1 MGRALHLWLAA
12 VGLWAALSGTSAAQ
26 AEDALAT
33 APTVRVIT
41 TDFVLPGKLARL
53 RLLAEAE
60 GLRLDGLWV
69 ETDPRPADEWLSDAD
84 LIILDTPRGNDLAK
98 VMGSLEG
105 RLEALQVPWVRVGGG
120 PPAFGGG
127 LEPRAAARL
136 SAYYAN
142 GGPANHRVL
151 FAYASALMAGSDLVG
166 FPDPEVLPASGVYHP
181 DAPRPFAEVADY
193 LAWAEPR
200 WAADAPRLGV
210 ITYAGAISSG
220 ETALLDALVRSAEAT
235 GVAPVV
241 FWFDAAKADA
251 IGAIA
256 GPAGL
261 DVLVNLQH
269 LQNGAARK
277 AEFEALGLPV
287 LSGFVYREG
296 DLAAWR
302 ASPTGLAAQ
311 TTAVLLATPEA
322 WGVSDPIVLATVDR
336 GETRPIP
343 AQVDALTAK
352 AARLGALRAK
362 PNADKRL
369 TLMFWNHPGGEKNLG
384 ASNLNVPRSLAALT
398 GRLAAEGYQVPPSDE
413 AALIAQAQAL
423 LGGYY
428 RPETLDDLLARG
440 LAATLPVD
448 DYRAWL
454 DRQPAQIGAAVR
466 ERWGAPEAHWA
477 VREVAGQRQFV
488 IPRLSLGHLALM
500 PQPPRADRPGESYHD
515 TKVPPGHLYLAAY
528 LLMREPLATD
538 ALIHFGT
545 HGTQEWTPGK
555 DRGLSVEDYPFL
567 TVGDVPVFYPYI
579 QDNVGEAIQARRR
592 GRAVTISHQ
601 TPPFAPAGLY
611 DELRDIH
618 ALVHEYGQLE
628 DGPVRDRTADQI
640 AALTLKEGVAQDI
653 GWDEAA
659 VAASFPDY
667 MIDLHDHLHALAAS
681 VTPLGLHTF
690 GEPAPP
696 EQRLMTVMQQLGRPY
711 YLQLGLDADELF
723 AEDAEQ
729 IRQSEPYLLLYRH
742 LREGAPPEALA
753 DEALRAYLTRAAE
766 LDRHLAETGEMEALL
781 AGLSGRFIAAGPG
794 GDPVRNPDVPSGR
807 NLFSFEPDKLPT
819 LAAYI
824 AGGEAFE
831 SLQAAYLDQH
841 GEPPR
846 KLAFTLWSGE
856 AVRTLGV
863 VESQALHALGL
874 RPVWDQGGRVVDLE
888 IIPAAELGRPRVD
901 VVFQIT
907 SVYRDQFDGFMR
919 LLGGALNRLAVLD
932 EPGNEVAANSARV
945 EAQLIAAGQ
954 PADQARRLSAIR
966 LFSNAPGDYGSGVPA
981 AVLDSTAWESD
992 GEVADRFL
1000 SRLQYAYGADA
1011 WGETVEGANLF
1022 AAQLS
1027 GVQAAVLSRSSNLHG
1042 VLSTD
1047 HPFEYL
1053 GGLSMAIRKLDGAS
1067 PDLFIT
1073 DARGSTPRVRTAASV
1088 LSDELRS
1095 RYLNPQWI
1103 SAMQGEGYA
1112 GTLEILDVTNNLFGW
1127 QVTDP
1132 AMVRPDQW
1140 QAMHETFIMD
1150 RRELG
1155 LNAWFEAHNP
1165 TAQAQLIERLTETI
1179 RKGYWTPDAE
1189 TLAELAERWSELTEA
1204 GAMAGEATT
1213 TALLRS
1219 GFGLSPQ
1226 APAPAPG
1233 PAASAPASPQ
1243 STASQPPPP
1252 EPAPPSPT
1260 VRGQVLEKVQP
1271 PTPAAPVSPWRALL
1285 GLAALLALTLI
1296 GAASQARPRPR
1307 SFLELSHARP

>member
-1 MGRALHLWLAA
+1 MRRARLWLAGLSLWLAA
-12 VGLWAALSGTSAAQ
+12 VLGPP
-26 AEDALAT
+26 ALAAT
-33 APTVRVIT
+33 NDDGPLMRVIT
-41 TDFVLPGKLARL
+41 TDFVLPGKIERL
-53 RLLAEAE
+53 RNLAEAE
-60 GLRLDGLWV
+60 GLGLDGVWV
-69 ETDPRPADEWLSDAD
+69 ETDERPAEAWFDGAD
-84 LIILDTPRGNDLAK
+84 LILIDTPRANDLAK
-98 VMGSLEG
+98 VMGRLEG
-105 RLEALQVPWVRVGGG
+105 GLEDAPVPWLRVGGG

-127 LEPRAAARL
+127 LRPEAAARL

-142 GGPANHRVL
+142 GGAANHQAL
-151 FAYASALMAGSDLVG
+151 FAYAAAMISGADLSG
-166 FPDPEVLPASGVYHP
+166 FPAPQALPASGIYHP
-181 DAPRPFAEVADY
+181 DAARPFAAVADY
-193 LAWAEPR
+193 LAWGQGR
-200 WAADAPRLGV
+200 WAADAPRLGI
-210 ITYAGAISSG
+210 ITYGGAISSG
-220 ETALLDALVRSAEAT
+220 ETALLDALARSAEAR

-241 FWFDAAKADA
+241 FWFEAAQADA
-251 IGAIA
+251 ISQIA
-256 GPAGL
+256 APAGL

-269 LQNGAARK
+269 LQNGGARK

-302 ASPTGLAAQ
+302 ASPTGLATQ
-311 TTAVLLATPEA
+311 STAVLLATPEA
-322 WGVSDPIVLATVDR
+322 WGVSDPMVLATVDR

-343 AQVDALTAK
+343 AQVDALIAK
-352 AARLGALRAK
+352 AARLGALRNKA
-362 PNADKRL
+362 NADKRL

-384 ASNLNVPRSLAALT
+384 ASNLNVPRSLEALSA
-398 GRLAAEGYQVPPSDE
+398 RLAAEGYDVPPTE
-413 AALIAQAQAL
+413 EQALISGAQAL

-428 RPETLDDLLARG
+428 RPETLDDLLARD
-440 LAATLPVD
+440 LAATLPVAA
-448 DYRAWL
+448 YRAWL
-454 DRQPAQIGAAVR
+454 DAQAPEIGAAVR
-466 ERWGAPEAHWA
+466 QRWGAPEDHWA
-477 VREVAGQRQFV
+477 VRRVAGEPHFV
-488 IPRLSLGHLALM
+488 IPRLSLGKLTLM

-528 LLMREPLATD
+528 LLMREPLASD

-611 DELRDIH
+611 DELRDVH

-628 DGPVRDRTADQI
+628 DGPVRQRTAAQI
-640 AALTLKEGVAQDI
+640 AELTVREGIAQDI
-653 GWDEAA
+653 GWDGGR
-659 VAASFPDY
+659 VAADFPDY
-667 MIDLHDHLHALAAS
+667 MIELHDHLHALAAS

-690 GEPAPP
+690 GEPAAP
-696 EQRLMTVMQQLGRPY
+696 EQRLLTVMQQLGRPY
-711 YLQLGLDADELF
+711 YQQLGLDADEVF

-729 IRQSEPYLLLYRH
+729 IRQSEPYLLLQRQ
-742 LREGAPPEALA
+742 LREGEPPEAVA
-753 DEALRAYLTRAAE
+753 DEALRALLARAAE

-781 AGLSGRFIAAGPG
+781 AGLAGGFIAAGPG

-824 AGGEAFE
+824 AGGEAFDR
-831 SLQAAYLDQH
+831 LQAAYVDQH

-888 IIPAAELGRPRVD
+888 IVPAAELGRPRVD

-919 LLGGALNRLAVLD
+919 LLGGALTRLAAL
-932 EPGNEVAANSARV
+932 EEAGNTIAANSAKV

-1000 SRLQYAYGADA
+1000 SRLQYAYGAEA
-1011 WGETVEGANLF
+1011 WGETVEGTNLF

-1027 GVQAAVLSRSSNLHG
+1027 GVQAALLSRSSNLHG

-1073 DARGSTPRVRTAASV
+1073 DARGATPRVRTAASV

-1103 SAMQGEGYA
+1103 TAMQGEGYA

-1140 QAMHETFIMD
+1140 QAMHETFVMD
-1150 RRELG
+1150 RRKLG
-1155 LNAWFEAHNP
+1155 LNDWFEAHNP

-1189 TLAELAERWSELTEA
+1189 TLAELSKRWSELTKA
-1204 GAMAGEATT
+1204 GAMAGEAAT
-1213 TALLRS
+1213 TALLSS
-1219 GFGLSPQ
+1219 GFGLSAQ
-1226 APAPAPG
+1226 APVAGAAAPQG
-1233 PAASAPASPQ
+1233 QASPGE
-1243 STASQPPPP
+1243 ASPP
-1252 EPAPPSPT
+1252 EPAAEVAPAPPPV

-1271 PTPAAPVSPWRALL
+1271 PAPPTPLSHWRALL
-1285 GLAALLALTLI
+1285 GLVALLTFTLI
-1296 GAASQARPRPR
+1296 GAAGQAQSRPR

>member
-1 MGRALHLWLAA
+1 MGRARLWLAGLSLWLAA
-12 VGLWAALSGTSAAQ
+12 ALGSPALGASP
-26 AEDALAT
+26 EDI
-33 APTVRVIT
+33 PRMRVIT
-41 TDFVLPGKLARL
+41 TDFVLPGKLERMRGVA
-53 RLLAEAE
+53 AAQ
-60 GLRLDGLWV
+60 GLGLDGVWV
-69 ETDPRPADEWLSDAD
+69 ETDPRPAQAWLEGVD
-84 LIILDTPRGNDLAK
+84 LILIDTPRANDLAK
-98 VMGSLEG
+98 VMGRLEG
-105 RLEALQVPWVRVGGG
+105 VLEDAPVPWLRVGGG

-127 LEPRAAARL
+127 LRPEAAARL
-136 SAYYAN
+136 SAYFAN
-142 GGPANHRVL
+142 GGAANHQAL
-151 FAYASALMAGSDLVG
+151 FAYASAVIAGADLSG
-166 FPDPEVLPASGVYHP
+166 FPEPQALPASGIYHP
-181 DAPRPFAEVADY
+181 DAPRPFAAVADY
-193 LAWAEPR
+193 LAWGQAR
-200 WAADAPRLGV
+200 WVADAPRLGI
-210 ITYAGAISSG
+210 ITYGGAISSG
-220 ETALLDALVRSAEAT
+220 ETALLDALVRSAEAK
-235 GVAPVV
+235 GIAPVV
-241 FWFDAAKADA
+241 FWFEAAQADA
-251 IGAIA
+251 ITAIA
-256 GPAGL
+256 KPAGL

-269 LQNGAARK
+269 LQNGGARK

-302 ASPTGLAAQ
+302 ASPTGLATQ
-311 TTAVLLATPEA
+311 STAVLLATPEA
-322 WGVSDPIVLATVDR
+322 WGVSDPMVLATVDR

-352 AARLGALRAK
+352 AARLGALRSK
-362 PNADKRL
+362 TNTDKRL

-384 ASNLNVPRSLAALT
+384 ASNLNVPRSLEALSA
-398 GRLAAEGYQVPPSDE
+398 RLAAEGYDVPPTDE
-413 AALIAQAQAL
+413 QALISGAQAL

-428 RPETLDDLLARG
+428 RPETLDDLLARD
-440 LAATLPVD
+440 LAATLPVAA
-448 DYRAWL
+448 YRAWL
-454 DRQPAQIGAAVR
+454 DAQTPEIGAAVR
-466 ERWGAPEAHWA
+466 QRWGAPEDHWA
-477 VREVAGQRQFV
+477 VRRVAGEPHFV
-488 IPRLSLGHLALM
+488 IPRLSLGKLTLM

-528 LLMREPLATD
+528 LLMRGSLASD

-555 DRGLSVEDYPFL
+555 DRGLAVEDYPFL

-611 DELRDIH
+611 DELRDVH

-640 AALTLKEGVAQDI
+640 ADLTLREGLAQDI
-653 GWDEAA
+653 GWDAARVEAA
-659 VAASFPDY
+659 FPDY
-667 MIDLHDHLHALAAS
+667 MLDLHDHLHALAAS

-690 GEPAPP
+690 GEAAAP

-711 YLQLGLDADELF
+711 YLQLGLDPDEVF

-729 IRQSEPYLLLYRH
+729 IRQSEPYLFLHRH
-742 LREGAPPEALA
+742 LREDRPLEAVA
-753 DEALRAYLTRAAE
+753 DEPLLALLKRAAE

-781 AGLSGRFIAAGPG
+781 AGLAGGFIAAGPG

-824 AGGEAFE
+824 AGGEAFD
-831 SLQAAYLDQH
+831 SLHAAYQEQH

-888 IIPAAELGRPRVD
+888 IVPTAELGRPRVD

-919 LLGGALNRLAVLD
+919 LLGGALARLGAL
-932 EPGNEVAANSARV
+932 EEIGNEVAANSARV

-954 PADQARRLSAIR
+954 PADQARRLAAIR

-981 AVLDSTAWESD
+981 AILDSTAWESD

-1000 SRLQYAYGADA
+1000 SRLQYPYGAEA
-1011 WGETVEGANLF
+1011 WGETVEGTNLF

-1073 DARGSTPRVRTAASV
+1073 DARGATPRVRTAASV

-1103 SAMQGEGYA
+1103 TAMQGEGYA

-1140 QAMHETFIMD
+1140 QAMHETFVMD
-1150 RRELG
+1150 RRNLG
-1155 LNAWFEAHNP
+1155 LNDWFEAHNP

-1189 TLAELAERWSELTEA
+1189 TLAQLSERWAELTKA

-1213 TALLRS
+1213 TALLSS
-1219 GFGLSPQ
+1219 GFGLSAQ
-1226 APAPAPG
+1226 APATGAAAPQGQAPTGETLPPAP
-1233 PAASAPASPQ
+1233 AAEL
-1243 STASQPPPP
+1243 T
-1252 EPAPPSPT
+1252 PAPPPL
-1260 VRGQVLEKVQP
+1260 VRGQVLEKVRP
-1271 PTPAAPVSPWRALL
+1271 PAPPIPMSPWRALL
-1285 GLAALLALTLI
+1285 GLAALLTFTLI
-1296 GAASQARPRPR
+1296 GAASQAKPRQRPL
-1307 SFLELSHARP
+1307 LELSHARP